1 MQDLLRGAAA
11 ALLGFS
17 IAALG
22 IGEAAA
28 ADERR
33 IERTVSVSATGSVT
47 AEPDIAHISSGVV
60 SEAETAREALAR
72 NTVLMKKVI
81 DGLKAAGITGKDVQ
95 TTSVNVE
102 PRYQQ
107 ANDGRPPAIVGYR
120 AQNQVHIVARDL
132 GKLGEVLDQTV
143 TLGANQLG
151 SLDFE
156 VSNAETLQDEA
167 RKQAI
172 AHALRRAK
180 LYATAAGTEL
190 GQVLTI
196 AEEVHM
202 GPPRPVSMARM
213 AMAAEAVPI
222 ERGSQTLEVKV
233 HVTWALK

>member
-28 ADERR
+28 DERR

-47 AEPDIAHISSGVV
+47 TEPDIAHISSGVV